1 MTQLDLQTH
10 NNKWYVLEYY
20 YYCSGQNISEVYS
33 HCGNKTNMKTHS
45 NEQVLKALSKKSSL
59 KKAFGRRVM
68 TKKKGKWASVMLYS
82 DPQKKHV

>member
-10 NNKWYVLEYY
+10 DNKWYVLEYY

-45 NEQVLKALSKKSSL
+45 NEQVLKALSKNLSL
-59 KKAFGRRVM
+59 KKSFW
-68 TKKKGKWASVMLYS
+68 TES
-82 DPQKKHV
+82 DD

>member
-1 MTQLDLQTH
+1 MSHLNFH
-10 NNKWYVLEYY
+10 ARIENKLCIRLTNTLKLINGMSYLEYC
-20 YYCSGQNISEVYS
+20 YCTGQNISEVYS

-68 TKKKGKWASVMLYS
+68 TKKKGK
-82 DPQKKHV
+82 